1 MSVRSLR
8 GDPFSVV
15 VAAVVEE
22 VVDGVLVV
30 DDVAES
36 GLNGRV
42 LCVVEVEPL

>member
-15 VAAVVEE
+15 VATVVEE